1 MAKTRYINT
10 RFWNDGFISNLM
22 PYEKLIFLYF
32 LTNEH
37 TNICGVYELP
47 LKIIV
52 SETGIPKKKI
62 EEIIPSLCGKIVYID
77 GWVGIKN
84 FAKYQNSNNSNVQA
98 GIKDALKDIPK
109 EIIKKINDLY
119 IANEGLCIPHQDSS
133 HLNLNLNSD
142 SDLNLDLDSNS
153 PKGATAEWNFSL
165 FQGFKENQIEI
176 VGEPAERQKYPRNM
190 RRKNP
195 DVNYWLAVG
204 KFSQSYKFQDKSK
217 NYIYPWR
224 GGIKLSKLYYDVR
237 EKFEAD
243 VGPKKNLE
251 KIADMKKVAF
261 GKMEKVEI
269 EN

>member
-22 PYEKLIFLYF
+22 PYEKLLFLYF

-62 EEIIPSLCGKIVYID
+62 EEVMPSFCGKIVYVE

-84 FAKYQNSNNSNVQA
+84 FAKYQNSENKNVQA

-119 IANEGLCIPHQDSS
+119 IANEGLCIPYEDTS
-133 HLNLNLNSD
+133 HLNLNSDLD
-142 SDLNLDLDSNS
+142 SDLLNSSPQTAELKKIPRHLRERFNTPSKIFSAEQLLAEEIVKWAANPKITMGLVMKMQKTKGSQYVRDCWAQAKDSN
-153 PKGATAEWNFSL
+153 
-165 FQGFKENQIEI
+165 
-176 VGEPAERQKYPRNM
+176 
-190 RRKNP
+190 
-195 DVNYWLAVG
+195 
-204 KFSQSYKFQDKSK
+204 
-217 NYIYPWR
+217 
-224 GGIKLSKLYYDVR
+224 
-237 EKFEAD
+237 AD
-243 VGPKKNLE
+243 
-251 KIADMKKVAF
+251 DKVALF
-261 GKMEKVEI
+261 LWYYGRTKVVTEKVGI
-269 EN
+269 EK